1 MPMKLNEMEINGFV
15 ILEPVGSL
23 TDFITGVTGLIVAYL
38 LWRNRSPERSMQLFT
53 LYFLFTGLATVCAGT
68 IGHAFL
74 HYISPQWKMVGWSLS
89 AIGLYCFERAS
100 FEYFKKELPPRVY
113 DMLKI
118 ITLVQLVAFYL
129 LLIFPSTRSFRVVQL
144 NATFSYLG
152 VILPLYLYALV
163 NWKNNKSWYV
173 ISGILFAG
181 LIAYVYNTQ
190 ITISKWFNHH
200 SLTHVL
206 MTCYVIYMYF
216 AGLQLHI
223 KDNKAQSGK

>member
-1 MPMKLNEMEINGFV
+1 
-15 ILEPVGSL
+15 
-23 TDFITGVTGLIVAYL
+23 
-38 LWRNRSPERSMQLFT
+38 
-53 LYFLFTGLATVCAGT
+53 
-68 IGHAFL
+68 
-74 HYISPQWKMVGWSLS
+74 
-89 AIGLYCFERAS
+89 
-100 FEYFKKELPPRVY
+100 
-113 DMLKI
+113 MLKI

-216 AGLQLHI
+216 AVLQLHI
-223 KDNKAQSGK
+223 KIIMPNPGNNNCPGRALKYKILNVDCGMS